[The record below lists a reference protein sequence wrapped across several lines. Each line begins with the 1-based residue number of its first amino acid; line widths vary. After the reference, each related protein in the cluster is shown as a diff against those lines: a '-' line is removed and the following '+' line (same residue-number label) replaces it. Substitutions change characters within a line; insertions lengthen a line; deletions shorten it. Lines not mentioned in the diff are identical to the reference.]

1 VNATE
6 STPLPCWLILPDAPV
21 PYETANEAM
30 HALAARRATGEI
42 PDVLVLLEHPPVYTA
57 GRTSRDEHMV
67 WTPEHMQGM
76 GAELHRIDRG
86 GSFTF
91 HGPGQLV
98 GYPILQLD
106 SRLDVIP
113 HVRRMEDI
121 VIRTG
126 KDFGLTLT
134 RSERQ
139 TGVWAGENKVC
150 AIGVRLSRERVTLH
164 GFGLNCATDRSW
176 FEAIVP
182 CGLADR
188 GVTTLSEIA
197 GRTIGV
203 GDALPGIR
211 RHFQDVFGRVLEP
224 APAEIIAMF
233 AASTDEG
240 SAATSAGRGETA

>member
-1 VNATE
+1 VIAGD
-6 STPLPCWLILPDAPV
+6 STSLPCWLIVPDAPV
-21 PYETANEAM
+21 PYERANDAM

-57 GRTSRDEHMV
+57 GRTSRDEHLV

-98 GYPILQLD
+98 GYPILQLET
-106 SRLDVIP
+106 RLEVIP
-113 HVRRMEDI
+113 HVRRMEEV

-126 KDFGLTLT
+126 EDFGLTLT

-139 TGVWAGENKVC
+139 TGVWAGEDKVC

-188 GVTTLSEIA
+188 GVTTMSDLA
-197 GRTIGV
+197 GRQIGV
-203 GDALPGIR
+203 QDVLPAVR
-211 RHFQDVFGRVLEP
+211 HHFQDVFERILEP
-224 APAEIIAMF
+224 APADITAMF
-233 AASTDEG
+233 TASTDAG
-240 SAATSAGRGETA
+240 SAAASAGRA

>member
-1 VNATE
+1 
-6 STPLPCWLILPDAPV
+6 
-21 PYETANEAM
+21 M
-30 HALAARRATGEI
+30 HALALRRAAGEI
-42 PDVLVLLEHPPVYTA
+42 PDILVLLEHPPVYTA
-57 GRTSRDEHMV
+57 GRTSKDEHLMR
-67 WTPEHMQGM
+67 TPEHLLAM

-98 GYPILQLD
+98 GYPILQLE

-113 HVRRMEDI
+113 HVRRMEEA

-126 KDFGLTLT
+126 TDFGLALS

-139 TGVWAGENKVC
+139 TGVWAGEDKVC

-164 GFGLNCATDRSW
+164 GFGLNCSTDRSW

-188 GVTTLSEIA
+188 GVTTLSALA
-197 GRTIGV
+197 GHTVGVEETIPAIKG
-203 GDALPGIR
+203 
-211 RHFQDVFGRVLEP
+211 HFQAVFERRLED
-224 APAEIIAMF
+224 APADV
-233 AASTDEG
+233 AALFPAHGESTGEG
-240 SAATSAGRGETA
+240 TATEAG